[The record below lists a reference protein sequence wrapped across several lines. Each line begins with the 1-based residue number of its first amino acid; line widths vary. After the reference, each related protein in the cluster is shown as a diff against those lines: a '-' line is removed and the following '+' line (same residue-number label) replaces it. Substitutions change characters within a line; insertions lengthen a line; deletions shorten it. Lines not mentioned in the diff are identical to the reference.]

1 MNSNDISNLSYKELQ
16 ALALRYRVPGN
27 IKKKLL
33 VKVLQAA
40 KGGNENEVGRLL
52 QDLKQNRKRKVRKVK
67 IRKLGLTST
76 PLHSPDYGMADDYY
90 CPQQQPPYQ
99 WVGAEEEIA
108 SRDEDNKIP
117 HYEEF
122 KQFLL
127 KRIQREFQTY
137 DANNNQIQDSTVV
150 DLRTATVS
158 SDMQKVP
165 LDISNYTKSNIVA
178 VNNVDTSIY
187 QPNDNVEYQ
196 TLEDTNSN
204 IQGSILL
211 KKMLQAP
218 VGANLGEIASPV
230 LGRFWTMEQ
239 YQSNTLLDN
248 SDTLTAESD
257 NQDNEENLENNTEC
271 YGFLNGIKGEYFL
284 NEPTFVKSVE
294 EIGQQISN
302 VLTNENI
309 NQYKYPNTN
318 IDMHQVYENW
328 TITNVMDATGNSY
341 ATSDVQPTK
350 VFQTMYCD
358 NIISDS
364 LNKPINDENLTC
376 QYRMTET
383 VHPYNSNQNLLNL
396 NPSEENQYCETNI
409 ISNDQSN
416 CNNSYYLQNLIKC
429 STETTGE
436 YLQYTHSF
444 SNANIDQET
453 YTSTTS
459 QTFSNNNHYNT
470 NLPYEYSCSHNNQ
483 STIPL
488 SENLGQSEQNCN
500 SIIQTESNNHIP
512 VITDKIQT
520 NGILDPFW
528 PKRISKMPPDSILE
542 NILNFISNK
551 RIDLSKLDQTS
562 CVYCYIAPIVTHT
575 PVSSSISCS
584 QKEKFVAEYRQ
595 HSFSPY
601 WLLYNDTS
609 CGMRMANLQT
619 NIREAMIEE
628 SRPLH
633 SPLSNNESDLR
644 ESVAESEDSITEVW
658 TRNYTNYETPAEKD
672 VNICEDLNVEVTDC
686 LFSVINTEPLVSQ
699 VNDLSKN

>member
-27 IKKKLL
+27 IK
-33 VKVLQAA
+33 
-40 KGGNENEVGRLL
+40 
-52 QDLKQNRKRKVRKVK
+52 
-67 IRKLGLTST
+67 
-76 PLHSPDYGMADDYY
+76 
-90 CPQQQPPYQ
+90 
-99 WVGAEEEIA
+99 VGAEEEIA

-137 DANNNQIQDSTVV
+137 DANNNQIQDSTIV

-204 IQGSILL
+204 MQGSILL

-383 VHPYNSNQNLLNL
+383 IHPYNSNQNLLNL

-453 YTSTTS
+453 YTSTTT
-459 QTFSNNNHYNT
+459 QTFSNNNHYNA

-500 SIIQTESNNHIP
+500 SIIQTESNNHRDIP

-520 NGILDPFW
+520 NGMLDPFW

-619 NIREAMIEE
+619 NVREAMIEE

-644 ESVAESEDSITEVW
+644 ESVAGSEDSITEVW
-658 TRNYTNYETPAEKD
+658 THNYTNYETPAEKD

>member
-27 IKKKLL
+27 IK
-33 VKVLQAA
+33 
-40 KGGNENEVGRLL
+40 
-52 QDLKQNRKRKVRKVK
+52 
-67 IRKLGLTST
+67 
-76 PLHSPDYGMADDYY
+76 
-90 CPQQQPPYQ
+90 
-99 WVGAEEEIA
+99 VGAEEEIA

>member
-1 MNSNDISNLSYKELQ
+1 M
-16 ALALRYRVPGN
+16 
-27 IKKKLL
+27 
-33 VKVLQAA
+33 
-40 KGGNENEVGRLL
+40 
-52 QDLKQNRKRKVRKVK
+52 
-67 IRKLGLTST
+67 
-76 PLHSPDYGMADDYY
+76 
-90 CPQQQPPYQ
+90 
-99 WVGAEEEIA
+99 GAEEEIA

-204 IQGSILL
+204 MQGSILL

-459 QTFSNNNHYNT
+459 QTFSNNNHYNA

-520 NGILDPFW
+520 NG
-528 PKRISKMPPDSILE
+528 M
-542 NILNFISNK
+542 
-551 RIDLSKLDQTS
+551 
-562 CVYCYIAPIVTHT
+562 
-575 PVSSSISCS
+575 
-584 QKEKFVAEYRQ
+584 
-595 HSFSPY
+595 
-601 WLLYNDTS
+601 
-609 CGMRMANLQT
+609 
-619 NIREAMIEE
+619 
-628 SRPLH
+628 
-633 SPLSNNESDLR
+633 
-644 ESVAESEDSITEVW
+644 
-658 TRNYTNYETPAEKD
+658 
-672 VNICEDLNVEVTDC
+672 
-686 LFSVINTEPLVSQ
+686 
-699 VNDLSKN
+699 